1 MKDKAK
7 QPHGFHKLGIKVIS
21 ATLVFL
27 SLGFTIS
34 SISTIH
40 SEQELLS
47 DQLDVR
53 GRALTRLGASSCIEQ
68 MFIKDYEKVVSVV
81 EEITRGDPDV
91 AFARV
96 EDSKGK
102 VIAEVFG
109 RLREDTGGAE
119 QLARF
124 DAPIVYDPGDSIK
137 PAKLGRMRLG
147 LSTRSLSEL
156 KAARSTSLL
165 IQAAISFTA
174 LAGLLFFLLRQTVA
188 KPLSKLDAQAN
199 ALGLGDLDTPIRL
212 DSRDELGRL
221 AGTLDSMRSNL
232 RSSYTE
238 IQANN
243 EELKRLGK
251 LKDQALEDVARA
263 LERATE
269 ASKAKSEFLATMSH
283 EIRTPMNG
291 VIGMTQIL
299 LDSKL
304 DRDQRDCAETV
315 RSSAE
320 ALLVIVNDILDF
332 SKLDAEKVRLEHVSC
347 DLRHLVREI
356 FDLLGHQAK
365 TKGLSF
371 QYRFDD
377 DVPARIYGDPYRLR
391 QILINLLGNA
401 LKFTLHGGVT
411 LSVVLDGTKDGHP
424 VVRFSVVD
432 TGVGVPSSARDKLFQ
447 PFTQADGSTARMFG
461 GTGLGLAIARR
472 LTEMMGGTTGF
483 ESEQGRGSVFWF
495 TAVLELAPAPKL
507 ADPGPSGAGRR
518 ETEALSPAQ
527 SRSAPNSGTSNLVG
541 AQASLADGTPAP
553 LPAPAQPTGLRILLV
568 EDNPVNQK
576 IALRMLQKMQ
586 HQVEVAGNGV
596 EALQK
601 IENTKFALVLMDVSM
616 PVMDGFEATRQIRER
631 EALSGG
637 HVPIIALTANAMEGD
652 REKCFSAGMDDYLAK
667 PVRGEILEQ
676 TIARLVDRLGTP
688 A

>member
-1 MKDKAK
+1 MKDKAN
-7 QPHGFHKLGIKVIS
+7 QPRGFHKLGVKVIS

-68 MFIKDYEKVVSVV
+68 MMSRDYEKVVSVV
-81 EEITRGDPDV
+81 EEITHGDPDV

-96 EDSKGK
+96 ELPNGK

-109 RLREDTGGAE
+109 RLHEESSGAE

-124 DAPIVYDPGDSIK
+124 DAPIVFDPGDSIK

-174 LAGLLFFLLRQTVA
+174 LAALLFFLLRQSIA
-188 KPLSKLDAQAN
+188 KPLSKLDAQAT
-199 ALGLGDLDTPIRL
+199 ALGLGDLDTPIQL
-212 DSRDELGRL
+212 SSKDELGRL

-243 EELKRLGK
+243 AELRRLGK

-269 ASKAKSEFLATMSH
+269 ANKAKSEFLATMSH

-304 DRDQRDCAETV
+304 DRDQRECAETV

-332 SKLDAEKVRLEHVSC
+332 SKLDADKVRLEHVSC
-347 DLRHLVREI
+347 DLRQLVREI

-365 TKGLSF
+365 TKKLSF

-377 DVPARIYGDPYRLR
+377 AVPARVYGDPFRLR

-411 LSVVLDGTKDGHP
+411 LSVVLDGTKGGHP
-424 VVRFSVVD
+424 LVRFSVVD
-432 TGVGVPSSARDKLFQ
+432 TGVGVPNSAREKLFQ
-447 PFTQADGSTARMFG
+447 PFTQADGSTARVFG

-472 LTEMMGGTTGF
+472 LTEMMDGAIGF

-495 TAVLELAPAPKL
+495 TAVLEIAAAPHL
-507 ADPGPSGAGRR
+507 ADPGPNGARR
-518 ETEALSPAQ
+518 DVAAPASLTPSPAP
-527 SRSAPNSGTSNLVG
+527 SSGSPAHVESAAP
-541 AQASLADGTPAP
+541 AADAALAP
-553 LPAPAQPTGLRILLV
+553 LPAPVQPAGIRILLV

-586 HQVEVAGNGV
+586 HQVEVASNGV

-601 IENTKFALVLMDVSM
+601 FERTKFELILMDVSM

-637 HVPIIALTANAMEGD
+637 RVPIIALTANAMDGD
-652 REKCFSAGMDDYLAK
+652 REKCFLSGMDDYLAK
-667 PVRGEILEQ
+667 PVRAEILEAAI
-676 TIARLVDRLGTP
+676 TKIVEGLDTP